1 MPFRSHN
8 VFLSSNCSR
17 DKKALICYISKVKNQ
32 KIISESSP
40 LEAPSRADIKRG
52 MTIAAQLVQRYGPK
66 YWPVLER
73 LKQEYDVL
81 DDREA
86 LLASLLSDADK
97 AA

>member
-1 MPFRSHN
+1 MN
-8 VFLSSNCSR
+8 
-17 DKKALICYISKVKNQ
+17 KAQNISLNGLT
-32 KIISESSP
+32 ETP
-40 LEAPSRADIKRG
+40 DRAEIKRG

-73 LKQEYDVL
+73 LKQEYDAL

-86 LLASLLSDADK
+86 LLTSLLSDADK

>member
-1 MPFRSHN
+1 VN
-8 VFLSSNCSR
+8 
-17 DKKALICYISKVKNQ
+17 KAQNISPNAPT
-32 KIISESSP
+32 EG
-40 LEAPSRADIKRG
+40 PSRADIKRG

-73 LKQEYDVL
+73 LKQEYDAL

-86 LLASLLSDADK
+86 LLVSLLSDADK

>member
-1 MPFRSHN
+1 MSYKPCVEKTQN
-8 VFLSSNCSR
+8 
-17 DKKALICYISKVKNQ
+17 ISPNDP
-32 KIISESSP
+32 I
-40 LEAPSRADIKRG
+40 EAPSRAEIKYG
-52 MTIAAQLVQRYGPK
+52 MTTAAKLIQRYGPK

-73 LKQEYDVL
+73 LKQEYDAL

>member
-1 MPFRSHN
+1 MN
-8 VFLSSNCSR
+8 KAQNISSNAS
-17 DKKALICYISKVKNQ
+17 
-32 KIISESSP
+32 
-40 LEAPSRADIKRG
+40 LEAPSRAEIKRG

-73 LKQEYDVL
+73 LKQEYDAQ

-86 LLASLLSDADK
+86 LLASLLSNADK

>member
-1 MPFRSHN
+1 MSYNSN
-8 VFLSSNCSR
+8 VDKAQNISNNT
-17 DKKALICYISKVKNQ
+17 SK
-32 KIISESSP
+32 
-40 LEAPSRADIKRG
+40 EAPSRAEIKRG

-73 LKQEYDVL
+73 LKQEYDAL

-86 LLASLLSDADK
+86 LLASLLSEADK

>member
-1 MPFRSHN
+1 VN
-8 VFLSSNCSR
+8 KAQNISSNAS
-17 DKKALICYISKVKNQ
+17 
-32 KIISESSP
+32 
-40 LEAPSRADIKRG
+40 LEAPSRAEIKRG

-73 LKQEYDVL
+73 LKQEYDAQ

>member
-1 MPFRSHN
+1 VENQKS
-8 VFLSSNCSR
+8 
-17 DKKALICYISKVKNQ
+17 ISK
-32 KIISESSP
+32 SSP
-40 LEAPSRADIKRG
+40 TEAPSRAEIMRG

-66 YWPVLER
+66 YWPVLDR
-73 LKQEYDVL
+73 LKQEYDAL

>member
-1 MPFRSHN
+1 MSYNPC
-8 VFLSSNCSR
+8 VDKAR
-17 DKKALICYISKVKNQ
+17 DISKYGA
-32 KIISESSP
+32 IE
-40 LEAPSRADIKRG
+40 EPSRADIKHG

-73 LKQEYDVL
+73 LKQEYDAM

>member
-1 MPFRSHN
+1 MLCYN
-8 VFLSSNCSR
+8 KEV
-17 DKKALICYISKVKNQ
+17 KKQKNT
-32 KIISESSP
+32 SENGP
-40 LEAPSRADIKRG
+40 LQAPSRADIKRG

-73 LKQEYDVL
+73 LKKEYDAL

-86 LLASLLSDADK
+86 LLASLLSEADK

>member
-1 MPFRSHN
+1 MKS
-8 VFLSSNCSR
+8 
-17 DKKALICYISKVKNQ
+17 Q
-32 KIISESSP
+32 KSISESGP
-40 LEAPSRADIKRG
+40 IEAPSRAEIKRG

-73 LKQEYDVL
+73 LKQEYDAL

-86 LLASLLSDADK
+86 LLASLLSEADK

>member
-1 MPFRSHN
+1 M
-8 VFLSSNCSR
+8 
-17 DKKALICYISKVKNQ
+17 DKARNISKHGA
-32 KIISESSP
+32 IE
-40 LEAPSRADIKRG
+40 EPSRADIKHG

-73 LKQEYDVL
+73 LKQEYDAL

-86 LLASLLSDADK
+86 LLVSLLSDTEK

>member
-1 MPFRSHN
+1 MDEAQN
-8 VFLSSNCSR
+8 
-17 DKKALICYISKVKNQ
+17 ISKNGLT
-32 KIISESSP
+32 EG
-40 LEAPSRADIKRG
+40 PSRSDIKHG
-52 MTIAAQLVQRYGPK
+52 MTIVAQLVQRYGPK

-73 LKQEYDVL
+73 LKQEYDAQ

>member
-1 MPFRSHN
+1 MN
-8 VFLSSNCSR
+8 
-17 DKKALICYISKVKNQ
+17 KAQN
-32 KIISESSP
+32 ISESSP

-73 LKQEYDVL
+73 LKGEYDAL
-81 DDREA
+81 DGREA
-86 LLASLLSDADK
+86 LLTSLLSDADK

>member
-1 MPFRSHN
+1 MGYNPC
-8 VFLSSNCSR
+8 V
-17 DKKALICYISKVKNQ
+17 DKAQNISSKV
-32 KIISESSP
+32 P
-40 LEAPSRADIKRG
+40 LEAPSRVEIKRG

-73 LKQEYDVL
+73 LKQEYDVQ

-86 LLASLLSDADK
+86 LLASLLSDADQ

>member
-1 MPFRSHN
+1 MYRSQN
-8 VFLSSNCSR
+8 
-17 DKKALICYISKVKNQ
+17 ISQNAQ
-32 KIISESSP
+32 

-52 MTIAAQLVQRYGPK
+52 MTIAAHLVQRYGPK

-73 LKQEYDVL
+73 LKQEYDAL

>member
-1 MPFRSHN
+1 MGYNPCVDKAQHI
-8 VFLSSNCSR
+8 SSNASMETPC
-17 DKKALICYISKVKNQ
+17 
-32 KIISESSP
+32 
-40 LEAPSRADIKRG
+40 RAEIKRG

-73 LKQEYDVL
+73 LKQEYDAL